1 VVALRS
7 RRLEALFG
15 KTLDTLTAAD
25 LRGLVNAQAQEAF
38 DLDFKA
44 THYGGTDKEKRALA
58 VDVAAMANTAGGV
71 ILIGIDEDERA
82 RATAAPGVEVSD
94 AERGRIRQI
103 VASQVS
109 PFPTFDVE
117 MISDEAEV
125 DSAGISSPATDAHGA
140 GARPAHGFMMIAVVR
155 SPSAP
160 HAVLVD
166 NSLRFPKRNGATTR
180 YLSEPE
186 VAAAYADRAAGAARL
201 GDRVAEVGQDAF
213 RRLERE
219 RDPWLVVT
227 LVPELPGDLAITTAS
242 FNEFRQKT
250 IETGPALIVPEQIS
264 LHRVRVGRR
273 RFLADGTGDP
283 ISLAQGASLELHT
296 DGAGAYGLICPT
308 SGDVGCLPIQSNRW
322 SSWSMTNG

>member
-15 KTLDTLTAAD
+15 KPLDSVTAAD
-25 LRGLVNAQAQEAF
+25 VRDLVNAQAQEAF
-38 DLDFKA
+38 DLDFKVG
-44 THYGGTDKEKRALA
+44 HYGVTESAKRALA

-71 ILIGIDEDERA
+71 ILIGIEEDERV
-82 RATAAPGVEVSD
+82 RATAAPGVEMSD
-94 AERGRIRQI
+94 KERGRISQI

-117 MISDEAEV
+117 MISDEAEI
-125 DSAGISSPATDAHGA
+125 DPAAISSPATDDHGA

-160 HAVLVD
+160 HAVLVE

-201 GDRVAEVGQDAF
+201 GDRVAELEDDAF
-213 RRLERE
+213 SRLDRE
-219 RDPWLVVT
+219 LNAWLVVT
-227 LVPELPGDLAITTAS
+227 LVPERPGSRYHDGLVQRVSAENHPDRSGANS
-242 FNEFRQKT
+242 SRADQPPSRA
-250 IETGPALIVPEQIS
+250 GRSPAFS
-264 LHRVRVGRR
+264 
-273 RFLADGTGDP
+273 
-283 ISLAQGASLELHT
+283 
-296 DGAGAYGLICPT
+296 C
-308 SGDVGCLPIQSNRW
+308 
-322 SSWSMTNG
+322 